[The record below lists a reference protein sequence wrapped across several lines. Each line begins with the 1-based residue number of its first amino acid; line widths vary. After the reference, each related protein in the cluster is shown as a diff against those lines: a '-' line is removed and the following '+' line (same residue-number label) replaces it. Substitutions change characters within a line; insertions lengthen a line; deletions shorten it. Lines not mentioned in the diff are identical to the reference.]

1 MLKMRLQKLK
11 KDLHEILEHKT
22 DGDKAVLVFDD
33 KDPHL
38 KVKTNK
44 QSYEGWLFNLNL
56 INFIKLFNC

>member
-11 KDLHEILEHKT
+11 KDLHEILENRT

-44 QSYEGWLFNLNL
+44 
-56 INFIKLFNC
+56 

>member
-1 MLKMRLQKLK
+1 MTELEEKVLMLKMRLQKLK
-11 KDLHEILEHKT
+11 KDLHEILKHKT

-44 QSYEGWLFNLNL
+44 
-56 INFIKLFNC
+56 